1 MNSPLLAPNSPA
13 DNNSSDN
20 TSWFARALH
29 EWKILAKLG
38 APIWV
43 AQMAQMA
50 NGVVDTIMAGHASAL
65 DLAGVAI
72 GLSIWAPLLL
82 FFYGTLSALQPTIS
96 NQNGAR
102 QFARIVPTTWQGL
115 YITAVATVVMIL
127 ALVNVEPLLKILSM
141 NNTGANITKGY
152 LDAFAWGV
160 PALLCL
166 NALRGLTDGLGHTRV
181 IMVFS
186 LLSTLINVPL
196 NWLFIYG
203 GHIAGFDIPALGGIG
218 CGWATALSNWIALGS
233 LLMYLNFSKG
243 FADFHLLSGWSA
255 PDSQQI
261 VFLLKLGLPIGL
273 TMFVEVSM
281 FCVIAL
287 FLAPLGSASV
297 AGHQIVLNVTSVF
310 FMAPL
315 SLGMAL
321 TLRVSYLLGARDFAE
336 ARLLARSSLLLALG
350 VSSVNMLILFIGR
363 DFIPTL
369 YTEDAPA
376 RAVARQ
382 LIVLAAVFQ
391 IADAVQ
397 VTMINVLRGYSDTK
411 VPLLIMLLSFWV
423 VCLPLGYVLTFTDW
437 LHSPMGAAGFW
448 TALIVGLACA
458 ATLLTRRVF
467 RFKYH
472 ED

>member
-1 MNSPLLAPNSPA
+1 MNSPLLAPHSPA
-13 DNNSSDN
+13 ENNS
-20 TSWFARALH
+20 WFSRALH

-38 APIWV
+38 APIWI

-82 FFYGTLSALQPTIS
+82 FFIGTLSALQPTIS
-96 NQNGAR
+96 NQNGAKHY
-102 QFARIVPTTWQGL
+102 ARIVPTAWQGL
-115 YITAVATVVMIL
+115 YITSVAALVMIL
-127 ALVNVEPLLKILSM
+127 VLVNVQPLLHLLKM
-141 NNTGANITKGY
+141 DGAAAHITSGY
-152 LDAFAWGV
+152 LTAFAWGI
-160 PALLCL
+160 PALLCI

-186 LLSTLINVPL
+186 LLGTLLNLPL

-203 GHIAGFDIPALGGIG
+203 GELGGLQIPAMGGIG
-218 CGWATALSNWIALGS
+218 CGWATAISNWLALGA
-233 LLMYLNFSKG
+233 LLIYLNLSKG
-243 FADFHLLSGWSA
+243 FADFHLLSGWSP
-255 PDSQQI
+255 PDRRQMR
-261 VFLLKLGLPIGL
+261 FLLKIGLPIGI

-287 FLAPLGSASV
+287 FLAPLGAASV

-321 TLRVSYLLGARDFAE
+321 TLRMSFLRGARDFAE
-336 ARLLARSSLLLALG
+336 AKLLAHSSLLLALG
-350 VSSVNMLILFIGR
+350 VSSVNMLILFLGHQL
-363 DFIPTL
+363 IPAF
-369 YTEDAPA
+369 YTEDAA
-376 RAVARQ
+376 TLKVAQQ

-411 VPLLIMLLSFWV
+411 VPLLIMLVSFWG

-458 ATLLTRRVF
+458 ASLLTLRVF
-467 RFKYH
+467 RFNYY